1 MRPAAPWQTEQVSV
15 DHESAVGHATA
26 TVRNL
31 ARQLGL
37 GPPEVDRAAVVA
49 AELASNLSK
58 HASGGVLLLGPS
70 PGQDALDL
78 WAVDRGPGM
87 TNVGRCLGDGYSTTG
102 TMGTGL
108 GAVRRMA
115 DEFAVWS
122 RPAHGTA
129 VFARLAVPRPV
140 PRNARDLD
148 GAAICLPAREDDVT
162 GDGYSV
168 SGDGRTVAII
178 DGLGHGPEAA
188 AATARA
194 IAAFRAHSG
203 LPLPAL
209 LTELHEASRGTRG
222 CAALL
227 VRIGPGNAEICG
239 VGNTS
244 GAILAEGK
252 CQALLGGQP
261 GTLGVRIPSLQTAR
275 LRCAPGALLVL
286 HTDGIR
292 TRWPASMDPEQLS
305 QPPALLTAL
314 LAAGSR
320 RARDDS
326 TVLTLRLP

>member
-1 MRPAAPWQTEQVSV
+1 MRPAVPWQTEQVSV

-26 TVRNL
+26 TARSR
-31 ARQLGL
+31 ARQLSL
-37 GPPEVDRAAVVA
+37 GPPGVDRAAVVA

-78 WAVDRGPGM
+78 WAVDGGPGM
-87 TNVGRCLGDGYSTTG
+87 ADVGRCLGDGYSTTG
-102 TMGTGL
+102 TMGAGL

-115 DEFAVWS
+115 DDFAAWS
-122 RPAHGTA
+122 RPGQGT
-129 VFARLAVPRPV
+129 VIFARLTVPRAV
-140 PRNARDLD
+140 SRDARGLNI
-148 GAAICLPAREDDVT
+148 AAICLSAKEDDVT

-178 DGLGHGPEAA
+178 DGLGHGQEAA

-194 IAAFRAHSG
+194 ITAFQAHSG

-222 CAALL
+222 AAALL
-227 VRIGPGNAEICG
+227 VRTGPGNVETCG

-244 GAILAEGK
+244 GALLAEGK

-261 GTLGVRIPSLQTAR
+261 GTLGVRVPHPQSAR
-275 LRCAPGALLVL
+275 LPCAPGSLLVL

-314 LAAGSR
+314 LAARSR